1 VSKKYIS
8 LVDKSQ
14 SGKHKPWNSRKRQSL
29 GVATAVEQCNGLKS
43 LAMNIAEC
51 GSWLKFNACPKGHEK
66 KLSAANF
73 CRLRDCVMCQW
84 RRSLKLSHQVH
95 RLGCGHL
102 EKHKSDIPLF
112 LTLTVPN
119 CTAENFNKTL
129 SLMYG
134 AFSNMFRKVK
144 IKRAVRSWFRGLEI
158 TYNEESDTYHP
169 HFHVLLMVP
178 FHYFVP
184 SKNFYIDREA
194 WLSMWQHATRIN
206 DITQVDI
213 RRWCKRRGSES
224 VMGSVAFEAAKY
236 MVKPSSYL
244 KEVEKGYFH
253 VAPKVMKTLHNALRG
268 RRLVG
273 FGGVFKKL
281 RKELQQEDV
290 EKSDLVHIDE
300 DSRECN
306 CTFCGS
312 AMSEE
317 SYIFHFGFRLYVKK
331 EKKDFSET

>member
-1 VSKKYIS
+1 MNKKKHIS

-14 SGKHKPWNSRKRQSL
+14 SGKHRPWKKRKCQSL
-29 GVATAVEQCNGLKS
+29 GVAEAFEQCGGLKS
-43 LAMNIAEC
+43 LAMNIGEC
-51 GSWLKFNACPKGHEK
+51 GSWLRFNACPKGHEK
-66 KLSAANF
+66 KLFAANF

-84 RRSLKLSHQVH
+84 RRSLKLSHQVC
-95 RLGCGHL
+95 RLGCAHL

-129 SLMYG
+129 SLMYR
-134 AFSNMFRKVK
+134 AFNNMFRKVK
-144 IKRAVRSWFRGLEI
+144 IKRAVRSWFRGLEV

-169 HFHVLLMVP
+169 HFHVLLMVSSN
-178 FHYFVP
+178 YFTR
-184 SKNFYIDREA
+184 SRNFYIDRDE
-194 WLSMWQHATRIN
+194 WFSMWQHATGMYS
-206 DITQVDI
+206 ITQVDI
-213 RRWCKRRGSES
+213 RRWRKRPGSKNI
-224 VMGSVAFEAAKY
+224 MGSVAFEAAKY

-244 KEVEKGYFH
+244 KEVEKGYFY
-253 VAPKVMKTLHNALRG
+253 VPAKVMKTLHDGLRG

-312 AMSEE
+312 MMSEE
-317 SYIFHFGFRLYVKK
+317 AYIFHFGLRCYVA
-331 EKKDFSET
+331 E